1 MISIARFALAAVIA
15 VPLAITGGMAKAGS
29 DSTIVDK
36 AASAGNFSMLLTA
49 VKAAGLDE
57 ALKGDG
63 PFTVFAPTD
72 DAFKKLPAG
81 KLDELLKPE
90 NKEMLASVLKHHVVP
105 GKVMA
110 SEVASLKEARTV
122 NGQSAKISM
131 SGGSVM
137 INGAKVV
144 KTDIAAS
151 NGVIHVIDSVILPA
165 SK

>member
-110 SEVASLKEARTV
+110 ADIAGKT
-122 NGQSAKISM
+122 M
-131 SGGSVM
+131 SQKTLEGDELRIDAAGRL
-137 INGAKVV
+137 GKVEQAAIV
-144 KTDIAAS
+144 QPDIAAS
-151 NGVIHVIDSVILPA
+151 NGVIHAIDTVLIPE
-165 SK
+165 